1 MKASARVPEPQAA
14 PSAPSAFDLHAPF
27 PVPEAVSALVRR
39 VGERFPGT
47 DADIVR
53 RAYRVAEHA
62 HRKQTRASGEP
73 YVTHPLAVA
82 QVLDELGLDPYGLA
96 AALLHDVVE
105 DTAYGQDDIERLFGK
120 EVARLVA
127 GVTKITELE
136 ARDAA
141 RPKEA
146 AEAESLRRL
155 LLAAVNDLRV
165 ILIKMADRLHNM
177 QTLEALRPER
187 RLALARETLE
197 IYAPL
202 ANRLGIWEFK
212 SQFEDLALQALE
224 PEAYWGIRESL
235 AQRQAQQDQVL
246 AQAIAQL
253 DKRLREHGIQA
264 EIKSRAKHI
273 ASIYRKMRRKE
284 LPAEQ
289 IYDVLALRVMV
300 DEVATCYLAL
310 GVVHTLWQPVG
321 GEFDDYIAKRKNNL
335 YQSLHTTVL
344 GPDGRPLE
352 VQIRTREMDEL
363 AEYGVAAH
371 WKYKENTSH
380 SADFQEKITALRR
393 IFESHDE
400 EAADAESFVASLKT
414 DVFADQVYVLT
425 PKGDVIELPKGST
438 PIDFAYHIHTEV
450 GHRCRGAL
458 VDGRMV
464 SLDTALSTG
473 QRVSIVTAP
482 AASGPSRDWLNPAL
496 GFTASSRARDKIRQW
511 FRRQQRADAV
521 REGREV
527 LERCLRKLGLTRIRH
542 EEVARLLDHERLE
555 DFLAAVGRHDIP
567 AEAISAR
574 LLEREA
580 AKGGGEHKGGHEARS
595 EQLQP
600 GQQTP
605 RRPLP
610 TGAAPRPAAGQASGV
625 SMLGAEGL
633 HTQVARCCGPLP
645 GDQVLGYVTRGRG
658 VTLHR
663 ADCSNIARQRDRE
676 PDRFIRVSWQPAESR
691 AYPVELRITA
701 YDRSGLVRDITE
713 VMSARGLRLSSL
725 SAAADPSGGSA
736 VITVVVELRS
746 LDQLGGLID
755 RLGRVDNVIDVRRP
769 SG

>member
-1 MKASARVPEPQAA
+1 MKASTRAAVPP
-14 PSAPSAFDLHAPF
+14 PPPDPFDLSVEV
-27 PVPEAVSALVRR
+27 PVPEAVAAMARHVT
-39 VGERFPGT
+39 ERFPGT

-62 HRKQTRASGEP
+62 HRRQKRASGEP
-73 YVTHPLAVA
+73 YVTHPVAVA
-82 QVLDELGLDPYGLA
+82 QVLDELGMDPYGLA

-105 DTAYGQDDIERLFGK
+105 DTAYDQADIERLFGK

-127 GVTKITELE
+127 GVTKISELE
-136 ARDAA
+136 SLDAE

-165 ILIKMADRLHNM
+165 ILIKLADRLHNM
-177 QTLEALRPER
+177 ETLDALKPER
-187 RLALARETLE
+187 RVRMARETLD

-212 SQFEDLALQALE
+212 SRFEDLALKALE
-224 PEAYWGIRESL
+224 PEVYWGIREAL
-235 AQRQAQQDQVL
+235 AARQVQQDAYL
-246 AQAIAQL
+246 ANAIALL
-253 DKRLREHGIQA
+253 DRRLREHGIHA

-289 IYDVLALRVMV
+289 IYDVLALRVLV
-300 DEVATCYLAL
+300 DEVATCYLTL
-310 GVVHTLWQPVG
+310 GVVHTLWQPVT
-321 GEFDDYIAKRKNNL
+321 GEFDDYVAKRKNNL

-352 VQIRTREMDEL
+352 VQIRTREMDEV
-363 AEYGVAAH
+363 AEFGVAAH
-371 WKYKENTSH
+371 WKYKENTRH
-380 SADFQEKITALRR
+380 SADFQEKIAALRR

-400 EAADAESFVASLKT
+400 EAADAEAFVESLKT
-414 DVFADQVYVLT
+414 DVFRDQVYVVT
-425 PKGDVIELPKGST
+425 PKGDVIELPSGST
-438 PIDFAYHIHTEV
+438 AIDFAYHIHTEV

-464 SLDTALSTG
+464 SLDTPLQTG
-473 QRVSIVTAP
+473 QKVSIITAP
-482 AASGPSRDWLNPAL
+482 GEAGPSRDWLNPVL
-496 GFTASSRARDKIRQW
+496 GYTASSRARDKIRQW
-511 FRRQQRADAV
+511 FRRQQRADAI

-527 LERCLRKLGLTRIRH
+527 LERCLRKLGLTRIKH
-542 EEVARLLDHERLE
+542 EDVAHLLDHEKLD

-580 AKGGGEHKGGHEARS
+580 RGTAGARS
-595 EQLQP
+595 DQHLQP

-605 RRPLP
+605 RKPMP
-610 TGAAPRPAAGQASGV
+610 TGAAPRPSASPATGV
-625 SMLGAEGL
+625 SLLGADGV

-645 GDQVLGYVTRGRG
+645 GDQVLGYITRGRG

-676 PDRFIRVSWQPAESR
+676 PDRFIRVNWQQNAGR

-713 VMSARGLRLSSL
+713 IMSQRGLRLTSL
-725 SAAADPSGGSA
+725 SAAAEQAGGTA
-736 VITVVVELRS
+736 VITVVVELGS
-746 LDQLGGLID
+746 LDQLAGVID
-755 RLGRVDNVIDVRRP
+755 RLERVDNVIDVRRP

>member
-1 MKASARVPEPQAA
+1 MKASTRAAA
-14 PSAPSAFDLHAPF
+14 PSPPPPDPTFDLSADV
-27 PVPEAVSALVRR
+27 PVPAAVTAMARH

-47 DADIVR
+47 DADIVK

-62 HRKQTRASGEP
+62 HRKQQRVSGEP

-82 QVLDELGLDPYGLA
+82 QILDDLGLDPYGLA

-105 DTAYGQDDIERLFGK
+105 DTAYDQADIERLFGK

-136 ARDAA
+136 SMDAA

-177 QTLEALRPER
+177 QTLDALKPER
-187 RLALARETLE
+187 RLRLARETLE

-212 SQFEDLALQALE
+212 SQFEDLALRAME
-224 PEAYWGIRESL
+224 PEAYWGIRETL
-235 AQRQAQQDQVL
+235 ALRQAQQDRIL
-246 AQAIAQL
+246 AEAIAAL
-253 DKRLREHGIQA
+253 DRRLREHGIQA

-273 ASIYRKMRRKE
+273 ASIYRKMRRKD

-289 IYDVLALRVMV
+289 IYDVLALRVLV

-310 GVVHTLWQPVG
+310 GVVHTLWPPVG

-344 GPDGRPLE
+344 GPAGSPLE

-380 SADFQEKITALRR
+380 SVDFQEKIAALRR

-400 EAADAESFVASLKT
+400 EAPDAESFVESLKT

-438 PIDFAYHIHTEV
+438 AIDFAYHIHTEV

-464 SLDTALSTG
+464 SLDTALQTG

-482 AASGPSRDWLNPAL
+482 GEAGPSRDWLNPAL
-496 GFTASSRARDKIRQW
+496 GYTASSRARDKIRQW
-511 FRRQQRADAV
+511 FRRQQRADAI

-542 EEVARLLDHERLE
+542 EEVARLLEHERLE

-574 LLEREA
+574 LLERETRSA
-580 AKGGGEHKGGHEARS
+580 AETKGGQARADTMLPGH
-595 EQLQP
+595 
-600 GQQTP
+600 QTP
-605 RRPLP
+605 RRPMP
-610 TGAAPRPAAGQASGV
+610 TGAAPRPVAGQASGV
-625 SMLGAEGL
+625 SLLGADGL

-663 ADCSNIARQRDRE
+663 ADCPNIARQRDRE
-676 PDRFIRVSWQPAESR
+676 PDRFIRVSWQPNEGR

-713 VMSARGLRLSSL
+713 VMSGRGLRLSSL

-746 LDQLGGLID
+746 LDQLAGLID

-769 SG
+769 RG